1 MRCDWRGRLC
11 GMRISKQVMTMQGIF
26 NDDLEF
32 ASLVDAIASR
42 PRPVI
47 SSVVRVQHA
56 VLTIEWWC
64 SDFIRA
70 VHQLV
75 CVNVLHPRVA
85 PVENTRDWCGEKK
98 SRLWTTLSISLRF
111 TTINKMLQNGWGEHV
126 VTLIGIFYRH
136 KS

>member
-11 GMRISKQVMTMQGIF
+11 GMRISKQVMTIQGIF

-98 SRLWTTLSISLRF
+98 EPHVDYLVNLSSIHDY
-111 TTINKMLQNGWGEHV
+111 K
-126 VTLIGIFYRH
+126 
-136 KS
+136 